1 MGGLGEYDS
10 RLASAA
16 LAVVATA
23 GKTEGVGG

>member
-16 LAVVATA
+16 LAVVAA